1 MIHVGSIIPRL
12 DLGGVNPKSKERSIS
27 SIIPML
33 DLGGIN
39 PG

>member
-1 MIHVGSIIPRL
+1 MTHVGSIIPRL
-12 DLGGVNPKSKERSIS
+12 DLGGINPKSEKRSIG
-27 SIIPML
+27 SIIPRL